1 MAAPI
6 RILIDGYNLLHQ
18 WLDLAPHARRHTE
31 EAREALIAALIQY
44 GDWTEVPITV
54 VFDGTGGR
62 ASRTQSEKR
71 HDLEVV
77 FSPKGETADSVIE
90 RVTHLLQPY
99 GTPLVVTDDSMQR
112 HTIVALGGST
122 VGCQIFIR
130 QVEEVLDR
138 ASDTIKWHN
147 SHTQGTYSKPNKKK
161 KRR

>member
-18 WLDLAPHARRHTE
+18 WRDLAPQAPRHTE
-31 EAREALIAALIQY
+31 EAREALISALVQY

-62 ASRTQSEKR
+62 ASRAQSEKR

-99 GTPLVVTDDSMQR
+99 GSPLVVTDDSMQR
-112 HTIVALGGST
+112 HTIVALGGAT
-122 VGCQIFIR
+122 VGCHIFIA
-130 QVEEVLDR
+130 QVEEILNR
-138 ASDTIKWHN
+138 ATDAIRWHN
-147 SHTQGTYSKPNKKK
+147 SHTQGSFNQPKKK
-161 KRR
+161 KRRR